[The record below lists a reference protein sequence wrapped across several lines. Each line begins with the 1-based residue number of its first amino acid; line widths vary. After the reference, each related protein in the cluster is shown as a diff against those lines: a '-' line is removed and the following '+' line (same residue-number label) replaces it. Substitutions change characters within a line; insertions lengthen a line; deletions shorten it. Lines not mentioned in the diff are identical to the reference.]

1 MSDVLA
7 ATLKEAID
15 GAGDLEHKSVL
26 QVELGALL
34 SVKQRTAFVDNAG
47 LRSRKK
53 DFAQAGLSPVV
64 VSVVRNPSDLLCQ
77 LDSISCG
84 IIYTVI

>member
-34 SVKQRTAFVDNAG
+34 SVKQRTAFVVNGG
-47 LRSRKK
+47 LRSDRLRSRRS
-53 DFAQAGLSPVV
+53 FTCCCISGAQSIRLAMSAG
-64 VSVVRNPSDLLCQ
+64 
-77 LDSISCG
+77 
-84 IIYTVI
+84 

>member
-34 SVKQRTAFVDNAG
+34 SVKLRTAFVVNAG
-47 LRSRKK
+47 LRSRPTSLK
-53 DFAQAGLSPVV
+53 PVFH
-64 VSVVRNPSDLLCQ
+64 LLLYQWRAIHQTCSCQ
-77 LDSISCG
+77 LDRISCR
-84 IIYTVI
+84 IIYTVM